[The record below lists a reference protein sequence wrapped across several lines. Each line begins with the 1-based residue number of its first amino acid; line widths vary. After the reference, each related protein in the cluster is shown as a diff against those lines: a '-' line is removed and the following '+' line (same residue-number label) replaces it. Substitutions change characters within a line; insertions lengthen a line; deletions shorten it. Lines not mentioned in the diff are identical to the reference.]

1 MWWDEET
8 EFYISLIKLG
18 LKMIEGCYSC
28 CLLKGNIHRQ
38 LKVYLAS
45 KASTLKRDGTRLSQ
59 SRAATLGSM
68 LQGFF
73 VL

>member
-38 LKVYLAS
+38 LKVKSLFS
-45 KASTLKRDGTRLSQ
+45 K
-59 SRAATLGSM
+59 
-68 LQGFF
+68 QGKHPKERWN
-73 VL
+73 